1 MKSLKSNILVVL
13 SSATLVIPFM
23 TTPVHAQ
30 SQPGGGAIPPGTQF
44 CDDGWGNFIVPCVGG
59 NTINTVENQTVE
71 NYSSDT
77 TNFTGPSNIA
87 NQVVESQVV
96 ESQEN
101 TNNTANGGQGGN
113 ASNTNTNTANG
124 GQGGNASNTNTNAA
138 TGGNSTSTNSNNVT
152 STNSNTSNS
161 TSSNS
166 NNNGGN
172 SQLVNIND
180 TPEATVAPLPQ
191 NGVPG
196 QIGDVIIPLPSIRG
210 GVFTTRDN
218 DIFINGSDRSTTG
231 VSVGFQIPLGTGQVV
246 AAAEQIVARRESA
259 ARFQLIQEAT
269 WMLQQGVLSETAH
282 PEHWV
287 ALYGSS
293 Y

>member
-1 MKSLKSNILVVL
+1 MKSLKSNILVAL

-113 ASNTNTNTANG
+113 ASNTNTN
-124 GQGGNASNTNTNAA
+124 SA